1 MSYMRNEQDIRS
13 QGVYYSAGL
22 RSYLTKVY
30 NYMALA
36 LGVTGLI
43 AFLTVFS
50 GLFQVIHSNPVLS
63 LVIIFSPAALV
74 IYMRYRIQH
83 LSAQSAVT
91 IFFSFS
97 VLMGLSLSYI
107 FIVYTAENIARAFFI
122 TSIMFGSMA
131 LYGNTTKR
139 DLTSMGSFLIMGVLG
154 IIIAS
159 IVNLFLGS
167 SPLYFAISFISV
179 IVFTLMTAY
188 DAQRIKDVYYK
199 YNDGSEVATTKLAIL
214 GATDLYFNFIN
225 IFLNLLRLLNLFNN
239 RD

>member
-36 LGVTGLI
+36 LGVTGLV

-50 GLFQVIHSNPVLS
+50 GLFQVIHSNPVL
-63 LVIIFSPAALV
+63 LIVVMLSPFALV
-74 IYMRYRIQH
+74 LYMQYRIQH
-83 LSAQSAVT
+83 LSAQSA
-91 IFFSFS
+91 IAMFFMFS
-97 VLMGLSLSYI
+97 VLMGLFLSYI
-107 FIVYTAENIARAFFI
+107 FVRYTAENITRAFFI
-122 TSIMFGSMA
+122 TSIMFSSMA
-131 LYGNTTKR
+131 LYGNTTKK

-154 IIIAS
+154 LFIAL
-159 IVNLFLGS
+159 IVNLFLRS

-188 DAQRIKDVYYK
+188 DAQRIKDVYYR